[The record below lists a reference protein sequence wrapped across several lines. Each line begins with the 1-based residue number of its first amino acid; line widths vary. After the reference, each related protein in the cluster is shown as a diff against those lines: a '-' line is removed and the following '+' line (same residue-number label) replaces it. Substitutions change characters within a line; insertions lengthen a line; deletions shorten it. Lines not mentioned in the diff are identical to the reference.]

1 MTTRGGS
8 HAMRPTGSPRWGR
21 RALLV
26 GGVAV
31 AGYAGFAVWPR
42 SEGDPSPTPPTTSA
56 PEATDSA
63 SPSGSTAAGRFPGD
77 PGDKVYLGVS
87 LSIDQPLSEKAAEIG
102 SSPTMTRRFYKD
114 HQVGLMSSMAT
125 QDIEQG
131 ALPFLSVKVPG
142 SWASVAQGERDEWLD
157 GLLAGLD
164 AAGGPIFLALH
175 HEPENDS
182 AESGHSPEA
191 WQEMQRRA
199 RDRAARKAP
208 QVTVVPV
215 LMQWTFNPDS
225 GRDPREWVPKDFPLL
240 GVDIYNIWSPTDDKI
255 WNDFAQLFN
264 QVRAELSDEQAIVV
278 PELGTPQDP
287 LDPQRASQWLRDAYN
302 VAAEA
307 GVVGLAWFDSPFS
320 DPTIGD
326 TRLGDAGDATIR
338 ELIDSPRT
346 ARLGQ

>member
-1 MTTRGGS
+1 MGQLVWMGENGRVTTRGGS

-131 ALPFLSVKVPG
+131 ALPFLMACWQASMRREDRSSSPSTTNRRTTRPSRVIRRKRGRRCSAVRVIVPPG
-142 SWASVAQGERDEWLD
+142 RL
-157 GLLAGLD
+157 
-164 AAGGPIFLALH
+164 
-175 HEPENDS
+175 
-182 AESGHSPEA
+182 
-191 WQEMQRRA
+191 RR
-199 RDRAARKAP
+199 
-208 QVTVVPV
+208 
-215 LMQWTFNPDS
+215 
-225 GRDPREWVPKDFPLL
+225 
-240 GVDIYNIWSPTDDKI
+240 
-255 WNDFAQLFN
+255 
-264 QVRAELSDEQAIVV
+264 
-278 PELGTPQDP
+278 
-287 LDPQRASQWLRDAYN
+287 
-302 VAAEA
+302 
-307 GVVGLAWFDSPFS
+307 
-320 DPTIGD
+320 
-326 TRLGDAGDATIR
+326 
-338 ELIDSPRT
+338 
-346 ARLGQ
+346 